1 MPKKVDKKIDKLFFS
16 VVVPSYERPADLR
29 RCLVSLGNNRQGKQ
43 IRYEVLVTDDSKSTR
58 CRKLIEEEFQDIS
71 WGKGKNNG
79 PAGNRNAGVKRANG
93 EWIVFIDDDCIAE
106 KNFLLA
112 YANAII
118 RNPIINVFEGRI
130 SADRPRKTWSEGCPE
145 NESGGMLWTSNLC
158 VKKSTF
164 IKLEG
169 FDERFKIS
177 YEDVDYS
184 YRLNKMNYKS
194 IFVNEAAVCHP
205 WRSLRK
211 KGKNNWK
218 SNWHEVTSLLL
229 FCEKYKY
236 KNEEHSNPLIY
247 LKNFFRIISK
257 DLINCACVL
266 KLRGFDI
273 LLKDALISLI
283 VFFLLTI
290 RKTNK

>member
-1 MPKKVDKKIDKLFFS
+1 MSEEGKVFFS
-16 VVVPSYERPADLR
+16 VVIPTYERPNDLR
-29 RCLVSLGNNRQGKQ
+29 VCLHSLKEEFHADSPN
-43 IRYEVLVTDDSKSTR
+43 YEFIVTDDSKSDESRTMVER
-58 CRKLIEEEFQDIS
+58 EFPNVL
-71 WGKGKNNG
+71 WGKGKHNG
-79 PAGNRNAGVKRANG
+79 PAGNRNAGVSRATG

-169 FDERFKIS
+169 FDERFETS
-177 YEDVDYS
+177 YEDVDFS
-184 YRLNKMNYKS
+184 YRLKKMNYKS

-247 LKNFFRIISK
+247 LKNFSRIISK

>member
-1 MPKKVDKKIDKLFFS
+1 MIKPFFS
-16 VVVPSYERPADLR
+16 VVIPTFERPEDLKT
-29 RCLVSLGNNRQGKQ
+29 CLQSLVAENQPGAPE
-43 IRYEVLVTDDSKSTR
+43 YEVIVSDDSLSDR
-58 CRKLIEEEFQDIS
+58 CCKIVTEKFPQFR
-71 WGKGKNNG
+71 WGHGKRNG
-79 PAGNRNAGVKRANG
+79 PAGNRNAGVEKANG
-93 EWIVFIDDDCIAE
+93 KWIVFMDDDCIADT
-106 KNFLLA
+106 NHLA
-112 YANAII
+112 AFANAISN
-118 RNPIINVFEGRI
+118 NPKINVFEGRI
-130 SADRPRKTWSEGCPE
+130 FAERKRESWSEGCPE

-158 VKKSTF
+158 IKKMTF
-164 IKLEG
+164 IKLNG
-169 FDERFKIS
+169 FDERFHTS
-177 YEDVDYS
+177 YEDVDFS
-184 YRLNKMNYKS
+184 YRLKKLKYKS
-194 IFVNEAAVCHP
+194 IFVKEAAVCHP

-236 KNEEHSNPLIY
+236 KNEEHSNPSTY
-247 LKNFFRIISK
+247 LKNFSRIISK

>member
-1 MPKKVDKKIDKLFFS
+1 M
-16 VVVPSYERPADLR
+16 
-29 RCLVSLGNNRQGKQ
+29 
-43 IRYEVLVTDDSKSTR
+43 
-58 CRKLIEEEFQDIS
+58 
-71 WGKGKNNG
+71 
-79 PAGNRNAGVKRANG
+79 
-93 EWIVFIDDDCIAE
+93 DDDCIAE
-106 KNFLLA
+106 TNHLA
-112 YANAII
+112 AFANAISD
-118 RNPIINVFEGRI
+118 NPKINVFEGKI
-130 SADRPRKTWSEGCPE
+130 FAERKRETWSEGCPE

-158 VKKSTF
+158 IKKMTF
-164 IKLEG
+164 IKLNG
-169 FDERFKIS
+169 FDERFKTS
-177 YEDVDYS
+177 YEDVDFS
-184 YRLNKMNYKS
+184 YRLKKLKYKS
-194 IFVNEAAVCHP
+194 IFVKEAAVCHP

-247 LKNFFRIISK
+247 LKNFSRIISK